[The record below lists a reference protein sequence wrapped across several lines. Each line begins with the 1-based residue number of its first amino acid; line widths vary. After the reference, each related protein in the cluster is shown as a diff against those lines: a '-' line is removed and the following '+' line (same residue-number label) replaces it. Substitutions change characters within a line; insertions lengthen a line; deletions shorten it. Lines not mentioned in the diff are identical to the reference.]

1 MIGGQDL
8 PSLSAVLWS
17 QRPLPEWIPGAETS
31 TWLRVITA
39 LCQLWC
45 ETGQQ
50 GMVASGPEIWLP
62 YETWPEQVPLP
73 LALPPADQTPSP
85 VLGQVLPCLWL
96 FASDSKAVNS
106 ASTQPITLSLPAQD
120 PLLQEQFLLLLTP
133 LFAAVALQGV
143 HPRTGQPGMMV
154 SFEPEVLGRVCS
166 SLSTR
171 IGRVGPERL
180 AAWDLLLHHFPPR
193 QPHYRLV
200 TRYSSL
206 LLLSG
211 SAGLDG
217 SPPAQLPATVAWSE
231 DQAPTSQTVMSAS
244 EPPSAPEPVPPAEPE
259 QLSETRLLRAL
270 MHEVLTPLTVI
281 RTHIHRA
288 LKQPALP
295 AKAKESLERA
305 ERECKEQINRFNLFF
320 QATEPH
326 PKRLHLEPT
335 ALVDLVRQNLPQ
347 WQDQVRRR
355 GSELSVDVPDDLP
368 DVVSD
373 PQTLNNVLF
382 GLIDRIARISPPGS
396 QIRAQLV
403 SAGEQV
409 KLQFHVDSAE
419 SKPGQ
424 TPATLSPLQAIGQL
438 LVLQP
443 DTGAISLSLPVTRT
457 LFRALGGHLTFRQ
470 KAQQGETFT
479 IYLPRQL

>member
-1 MIGGQDL
+1 MDGQDL
-8 PSLSAVLWS
+8 PSLCTVLWS
-17 QRPLPEWIPGAETS
+17 QRPLPEWIPGVEGN
-31 TWLRVITA
+31 TWMRVITA

-50 GMVASGPEIWLP
+50 GIVVSGPQIWLP
-62 YETWPEQVPLP
+62 YEAWPEQVPVP
-73 LALPPADQTPSP
+73 LALPPANPTYPA
-85 VLGQVLPCLWL
+85 VLGEVLPSLWL
-96 FASDSKAVNS
+96 FTSDNTAVNHS
-106 ASTQPITLSLPAQD
+106 SGQQVTVSLPAQD

-133 LFAAVALQGV
+133 LFAAVAVQGI
-143 HPRTGQPGMMV
+143 HPRTGQPGIMV
-154 SFEPEVLGRVCS
+154 SFEPEVLRRVCS

-180 AAWDLLLHHFPPR
+180 AAWDLLLHQFPRR

-217 SPPAQLPATVAWSE
+217 SPPAQLPATVAWAE
-231 DQAPTSQTVMSAS
+231 DQEPETQTVISSS
-244 EPPSAPEPVPPAEPE
+244 EPEPDPDAESE

-288 LKQPALP
+288 LKQPSLP
-295 AKAKESLERA
+295 AKARESLERA

-320 QATEPH
+320 QATEPQ

-373 PQTLNNVLF
+373 PQTLNSVLF

-419 SKPGQ
+419 DRTGQ
-424 TPATLSPLQAIGQL
+424 TPPHLSPLQAIGQL

>member
-1 MIGGQDL
+1 MAVDHASAQQVTLPL
-8 PSLSAVLWS
+8 PS
-17 QRPLPEWIPGAETS
+17 R
-31 TWLRVITA
+31 
-39 LCQLWC
+39 
-45 ETGQQ
+45 
-50 GMVASGPEIWLP
+50 
-62 YETWPEQVPLP
+62 
-73 LALPPADQTPSP
+73 
-85 VLGQVLPCLWL
+85 
-96 FASDSKAVNS
+96 
-106 ASTQPITLSLPAQD
+106 D

-133 LFAAVALQGV
+133 LFTAIAVQGV
-143 HPRTGQPGMMV
+143 HPHTGQPGMMV
-154 SFEPEVLGRVCS
+154 SFEPEALRRVCS
-166 SLSTR
+166 CLSTR
-171 IGRVGPERL
+171 IGRVGPEHL
-180 AAWDLLLHHFPPR
+180 AAWDLLLQQFSPR

-206 LLLSG
+206 LLLTG
-211 SAGLDG
+211 SAGIDG

-231 DQAPTSQTVMSAS
+231 DPEDQEPASQTVMSSSQPTSTPESDPPIES
-244 EPPSAPEPVPPAEPE
+244 EP
-259 QLSETRLLRAL
+259 LSETRLLRAL

-288 LKQPALP
+288 LKQPSLP
-295 AKAKESLERA
+295 GKAKESLERA

-320 QATEPH
+320 QATEPQ

-409 KLQFHVDSAE
+409 KLQFQVENAE
-419 SKPGQ
+419 GRAGQ

-457 LFRALGGHLTFRQ
+457 LFRALGGYLTFRQ